1 MLFISFEHKG
11 DLSKTEKFLNDLK
24 NRAFYKNLDRY
35 AKIGVTALSEATPID
50 SGKTALSWDY
60 SIKVDKNSASITW
73 VNSNVNDGQNIAIL
87 IQYGHGTGTGGYVRG
102 VDYINPAMKPVF
114 EEIANAIWK
123 EVTKL

>member
-1 MLFISFEHKG
+1 MSFISFEHKG